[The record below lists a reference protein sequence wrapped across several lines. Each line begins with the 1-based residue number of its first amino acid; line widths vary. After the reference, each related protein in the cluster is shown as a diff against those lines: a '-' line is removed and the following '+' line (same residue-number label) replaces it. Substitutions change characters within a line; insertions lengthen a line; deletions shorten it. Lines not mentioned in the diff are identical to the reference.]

1 MVTTFDPTQ
10 ILRPCDD
17 VPTRRQLSPLFQT
30 LAYVAESH
38 HHAVELHDLIGYSA
52 NTWHRE
58 AVRAGLLWRT
68 RKENGGRRY
77 WIVKRDVPA

>member
-1 MVTTFDPTQ
+1 
-10 ILRPCDD
+10 
-17 VPTRRQLSPLFQT
+17 
-30 LAYVAESH
+30 LAYVADSH

-77 WIVKRDVPA
+77 WIVKRDTPI